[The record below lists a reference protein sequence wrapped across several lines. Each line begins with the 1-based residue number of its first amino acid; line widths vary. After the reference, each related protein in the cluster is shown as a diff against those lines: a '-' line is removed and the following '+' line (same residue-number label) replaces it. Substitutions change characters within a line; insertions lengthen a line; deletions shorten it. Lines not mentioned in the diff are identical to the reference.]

1 MFFLWSCGEPCPKTF
16 PCPKTPSVSHW
27 SGSLRTKETY
37 EHMGFTPDPITR
49 RMVPPIAE
57 PPPLDL
63 RSNASGGDFLILEVI
78 PSLDVVFGWEKKI
91 EGFGGN
97 SSKNNPRWIIGEW
110 DVRWGKLVSKKW
122 T

>member
-1 MFFLWSCGEPCPKTF
+1 MSEN
-16 PCPKTPSVSHW
+16 PSVSHW

-63 RSNASGGDFLILEVI
+63 RSNASGGHFFFN
-78 PSLDVVFGWEKKI
+78 PGGHSKFGVVFGW
-91 EGFGGN
+91 
-97 SSKNNPRWIIGEW
+97 
-110 DVRWGKLVSKKW
+110 
-122 T
+122 